1 MVNHGLANRTT
12 WVRWTGM
19 PCCFLYTSCQHTEMQ
34 SLQNQEIIC
43 VRQFLYTKSR
53 ARIACWNVQM
63 LGTLSDQ
70 STQCLAAIKTMNEK
84 KIDLLALSE
93 TRWPGHGIAKV
104 RSTTILHSGT
114 PDSHVQVVHGVAIA
128 LSTAAVSSWEAA
140 NSIQIRLKTHM
151 SFLLPSSSP
160 YMH

>member
-1 MVNHGLANRTT
+1 MALLIARHGSDGLACHA
-12 WVRWTGM
+12 V
-19 PCCFLYTSCQHTEMQ
+19 SCTLPASIQKCKACKTKK
-34 SLQNQEIIC
+34 SSAS
-43 VRQFLYTKSR
+43 RQFLYTKSR
-53 ARIACWNVQM
+53 ARIACWNVQT

-114 PDSHVQVVHGVAIA
+114 PDTHVQVVHGVAIA

-140 NSIQIRLKTHM
+140 NT
-151 SFLLPSSSP
+151 
-160 YMH
+160 